1 MEHYRCRCGQSWT
14 WGSMPPD
21 PALRCSSCQR
31 KLEWVPDPP
40 MPPTRGSGDA
50 DRGDTLRLKDL
61 PRDRFGNITTVC

>member
-1 MEHYRCRCGQSWT
+1 
-14 WGSMPPD
+14 MPPRPD
-21 PALRCSSCQR
+21 RKCSECG
-31 KLEWVPDPP
+31 KALEWIPGPP